1 MTQTEI
7 DIKEKAKQKM
17 LTIAERL
24 KQLKP
29 ETVGGI
35 ALRLLCDC
43 FPKEEEAFKI
53 IDEAE
58 AIEKGV
64 KQ

>member
-1 MTQTEI
+1 MTQTEL
-7 DIKEKAKQKM
+7 DIKEKAKLKM
-17 LTIAERL
+17 ETIAEKL

-43 FPKEEEAFKI
+43 VPTIEAVNKI
-53 IDEAE
+53 LDDAQS
-58 AIEKGV
+58 IEKNLE
-64 KQ
+64 

>member
-7 DIKEKAKQKM
+7 DIKENAKLKM
-17 LTIAERL
+17 ETIAEGLRTL
-24 KQLKP
+24 QP

-43 FPKEEEAFKI
+43 VPTIEEALKI
-53 IDEAE
+53 INEAE
-58 AIEKGV
+58 VIEKNS
-64 KQ
+64 